1 MPVQIADDCY
11 CPACGTSFKTAQG
24 TKSHL
29 SQSRRCAWYRKGK
42 NPEESDPNQ
51 PGPSSRSTPDTANPS
66 DILSDEEEQ
75 VVEVHPTAGKVI
87 RMSDDLYAKW
97 AHSFGLEPDRD
108 GDIVMGGLD
117 SPNGFAPF
125 ASELDWRIAQWVV
138 KDGPGHKAFDRLL
151 DIPGVTCQ
159 VADELGLSY
168 SNIRGL
174 HKIIDEIPERAVW
187 TSKSLSF
194 PDRPDEKYIIRYR
207 NPLDAIQS
215 LLGNPAHAKDIVY
228 APKRIFSS
236 KKKDNRV
243 YNEMWTG
250 KWWAAVQSS
259 LRQTKLS

>member
-42 NPEESDPNQ
+42 NPEGIRRTMRTPTPPPLDEFPGDVIITPDLPVFEAVEQWEEELFRFIPADSDPNQ
-51 PGPSSRSTPDTANPS
+51 PGPSSRSARASSAADTANPG

-108 GDIVMGGLD
+108 GDIAMGGSD

-151 DIPGVTCQ
+151 DIPGVC
-159 VADELGLSY
+159 
-168 SNIRGL
+168 
-174 HKIIDEIPERAVW
+174 
-187 TSKSLSF
+187 F
-194 PDRPDEKYIIRYR
+194 PPFH
-207 NPLDAIQS
+207 L
-215 LLGNPAHAKDIVY
+215 
-228 APKRIFSS
+228 
-236 KKKDNRV
+236 
-243 YNEMWTG
+243 
-250 KWWAAVQSS
+250 
-259 LRQTKLS
+259 